1 MTTIYQ
7 IQGRDSRNNWDA
19 ENVSPDT
26 DATDFATLEE
36 AEAMIKELVEL
47 GGRNPDTL
55 RIREV
60 QA

>member
-7 IQGRDSRNNWDA
+7 IQARDSRNNWDA
-19 ENVSPDT
+19 ENVSQDT

-36 AEAMIKELVEL
+36 AEFEVEELIKH
-47 GGRNPDTL
+47 GNRDRNTL

-60 QA
+60 KA